1 MDSRFSTFVNRY
13 VLTIFVVQILG
24 WVVIAGLIDPSPRP
38 AVAWVRTLPEFVQ
51 LLLLPLGM
59 LSIPAIGISLG
70 LEWALS
76 LVGVSPES
84 IPAILNARGDV
95 LVFASAYALAVVGA
109 WGLTRITGSK

>member
-13 VLTIFVVQILG
+13 VLIIFVVQILG
-24 WVVIAGLIDPSPRP
+24 WVVIAAMIDPSPRP
-38 AVAWVRTLPEFVQ
+38 AIAWVRTLPEFVQ
-51 LLLLPLGM
+51 LLLLPLGI

-70 LEWALS
+70 VEWALS

-95 LVFASAYALAVVGA
+95 LVFASAYALAVIGA
-109 WGLTRITGSK
+109 WGITRIAGSK